1 MSVDDIHLIVF
12 LIGFGF
18 ALNYTWVKAYNKG
31 YDEGY
36 FGACDDVA
44 NKRIKVEARPAED
57 HDDEY

>member
-1 MSVDDIHLIVF
+1 MSANEIHLVML

-18 ALNYTWVKAYNKG
+18 ALSYTWTKAWNKG

-44 NKRIKVEARPAED
+44 NKRIKVELQPVED
-57 HDDEY
+57 DYED